1 MKTSTKKLILISSCI
16 VVAGAILL
24 GAGMLLGGRP
34 GVVWNRNG
42 IGSPYSKSKVWTLE
56 KTKLDQFSNVD
67 IRIGSYA
74 DIQILPSD
82 DDRFYLEYHLDGDYG
97 EPSCDVRKDTL
108 FLEHTGDSRRIG
120 VNFFYFGSMV
130 SGQDIKTYVTLYI
143 PEDADMGSLHV
154 YNDSGDLSMESLTFG
169 DTELEISYG
178 NVKLRSMNFEDLE
191 ADLESGD
198 FKAEELTAQDLLLK
212 NEYGDIVLEKASVQD
227 ADITQESGAMEA
239 DELTSV
245 SLAIK
250 SEYGSVTLDKLSA
263 ETAEL
268 ELESGNL
275 RLDAVKLTDL
285 TCKNAYGD
293 VKIKLPK
300 DISEYSVNAHSE
312 YGSIALPKGAPGS
325 HIAYDSEAVYTA
337 EGKSGGSI
345 NIEVESGDIEFE

>member
-1 MKTSTKKLILISSCI
+1 MEPGS
-16 VVAGAILL
+16 
-24 GAGMLLGGRP
+24 LLGGRP
-34 GVVWNRNG
+34 GVVWNRNR

-56 KTKLDQFSNVD
+56 KQSLINFRMWIS
-67 IRIGSYA
+67 GSA
-74 DIQILPSD
+74 PMRTF
-82 DDRFYLEYHLDGDYG
+82 RFCPPTMTGSIWNIIWTAITGNH
-97 EPSCDVRKDTL
+97 SCDVRKDTL

-198 FKAEELTAQDLLLK
+198 FKAEELTAQDLFAE

-275 RLDAVKLTDL
+275 RLM
-285 TCKNAYGD
+285 
-293 VKIKLPK
+293 P
-300 DISEYSVNAHSE
+300 
-312 YGSIALPKGAPGS
+312 
-325 HIAYDSEAVYTA
+325 
-337 EGKSGGSI
+337 
-345 NIEVESGDIEFE
+345 